1 MFWKIAPMLGIAF
14 WLGLFWRRST
24 SAGAWASTLAALGTW
39 WLTTQTFVIEWI
51 AGLPNADSLR
61 LVAESKGELAVYLP
75 WQMVLY
81 FSVGLVFGVV
91 VSLLTPRV
99 DSKKLDLYF
108 ALIRTPVR
116 PGEEI
121 PAPCELPTDA
131 QVPPRRLLISFG
143 GLEIPVPSLQM
154 TLGFLAGWVCVAAIV
169 GVFVWIV
176 KG

>member
-1 MFWKIAPMLGIAF
+1 MLI
-14 WLGLFWRRST
+14 
-24 SAGAWASTLAALGTW
+24 W
-39 WLTTQTFVIEWI
+39 WLTTQNFAIEWI
-51 AGLPNADSLR
+51 AGLSGAESLR
-61 LVAESKGELAVYLP
+61 FVVEEEGKSIVYLP
-75 WQMVLY
+75 WQMVFYL
-81 FSVGLVFGVV
+81 SVGLVFGVV

-99 DSKKLDLYF
+99 NLEKLNRYY

-121 PAPCELPTDA
+121 PAPCELPVDA
-131 QVPPRRLLISFG
+131 EIPPRRLLISFG

-154 TLGFLAGWVCVAAIV
+154 TLGFLAGWVCVAVIV